1 MIFQVTWQQVMSGTK
16 TQTSRIVKASEE
28 LVTAEGPGGEPAP
41 AVLHNGRI
49 KWQVGRS
56 YSVQPGRNE
65 KAVGRILL
73 TGIERKRLHALSD
86 DEALAEGAEP
96 SAGEPPLDAFRRVW
110 EAVHGEGAWA
120 KNPEVWV
127 LTFERVEEG

>member
-1 MIFQVTWQQVMSGTK
+1 MIFQVTWQQVLNGTK
-16 TQTSRIVKASEE
+16 TQTSRIVKAGEE
-28 LVTAEGPGGEPAP
+28 LVMADGPDGEPAP

-49 KWQVGRS
+49 KWQVGRT

-65 KAVGRILL
+65 KAVGYIRL
-73 TGIERKRLHALSD
+73 TGIERKRVQALSD

-96 SAGEPPLDAFRRVW
+96 AAGEPPLEAFRRVW
-110 EAVHGEGAWA
+110 EDVHGKGAWE

-127 LTFERVEEG
+127 LSFELVEEG